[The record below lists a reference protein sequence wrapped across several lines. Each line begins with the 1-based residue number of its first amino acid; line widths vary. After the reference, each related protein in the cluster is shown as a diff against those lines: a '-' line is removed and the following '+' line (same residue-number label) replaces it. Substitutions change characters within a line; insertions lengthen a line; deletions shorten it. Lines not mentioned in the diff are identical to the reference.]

1 MIKVFDKFIF
11 DSIELFGIKP
21 LGSELSYLNDFN
33 FSYLVILLFNTW
45 ESEDSR
51 KKHFKNI

>member
-11 DSIELFGIKP
+11 DSIESFGIKP
-21 LGSELSYLNDFN
+21 LGSEWS
-33 FSYLVILLFNTW
+33 W
-45 ESEDSR
+45 ESEDSG

>member
-11 DSIELFGIKP
+11 DLMELFGMKP
-21 LGSELSYLNDFN
+21 LGTKWSYLDDFN
-33 FSYLVILLFNTW
+33 FSYLVILLFNAW
-45 ESEDSR
+45 ESEDSG